1 MSINVDIIYQRV
13 LVLANKEQRGYI
25 TPLEFN
31 LLANQAQSTIFE
43 QYFYDLSQFER
54 GLEDETPS
62 ISDMAELIKN
72 KLDNFTTIV
81 SVTGGTTYP
90 ANYRTGKIYANGYEA
105 KLTTLNEVKRLLG
118 SRFHRIGL
126 VKNPVY
132 VEGTRTNTDIEVYN
146 GISASGMIV
155 TGVTVEVI
163 TKPKTRTECGYDVV
177 AEKALYNANRSIDF
191 YLHESEEGLLV
202 LKILELAG
210 IVLNKTGLAQTAM
223 SLEQAKVQQEKQ

>member
-1 MSINVDIIYQRV
+1 MAINVDIIYQRV

-132 VEGTRTNTDIEVYN
+132 LEGTRTNTDI
-146 GISASGMIV
+146 
-155 TGVTVEVI
+155 
-163 TKPKTRTECGYDVV
+163 
-177 AEKALYNANRSIDF
+177 
-191 YLHESEEGLLV
+191 
-202 LKILELAG
+202 
-210 IVLNKTGLAQTAM
+210 
-223 SLEQAKVQQEKQ
+223 